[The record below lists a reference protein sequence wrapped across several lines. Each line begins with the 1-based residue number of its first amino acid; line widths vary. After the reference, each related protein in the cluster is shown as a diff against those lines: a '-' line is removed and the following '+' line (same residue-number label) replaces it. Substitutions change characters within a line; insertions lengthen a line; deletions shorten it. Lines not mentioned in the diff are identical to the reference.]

1 MLALLLMV
9 ATTADDTQ
17 AMLKAATGRLA
28 VCTRGIAEGMCGE
41 PAERSRF
48 RLVSDDPVET
58 PDAKGRAMQ
67 VTGSPCEVVGTRYCT
82 RKPRTVFRT
91 DFTD

>member
-17 AMLKAATGRLA
+17 TMLKAATSRLTA
-28 VCTRGIAEGMCGE
+28 CSKAMCGE
-41 PAERSRF
+41 RAKRSRF
-48 RLVSDDPVET
+48 RLTPAESAT
-58 PDAKGRAMQ
+58 APDAKGRAMQ
-67 VTGSPCEVVGTRYCT
+67 VTGSPCDLVGTRHCT